1 MRNAMRKI
9 LVIGSGG
16 AGKSTFATELGA
28 RLKLEV
34 IHLDSCYWQAGWQE
48 TPKAEWQAKVA
59 ELIARDAWVMDGNYS
74 GTLELRLKACDTVIF
89 LDLPRTL
96 CLWRVMK
103 RAMLYWGQPRPDMAA
118 GCPERLTFEFVQWIW
133 QYPRRTRP
141 KVLARLQACADAKQ
155 IIHLRSRA
163 DVEKYLA
170 NVSNDGQ
177 STRESCAD
185 NALNLQA

>member
-1 MRNAMRKI
+1 MRKI

-16 AGKSTFATELGA
+16 AGKSTFAARLGA

-48 TPKAEWQAKVA
+48 TPKAEWRARVE
-59 ELIARDAWVMDGNYS
+59 ELIAHDTWIMDGNYS

-96 CLWRVMK
+96 CLWRVVK
-103 RAMLYWGQPRPDMAA
+103 RAIMYWGKPRPDMAA

-141 KVLARLQACADAKQ
+141 QVLARLQACADAKQ
-155 IIHLRSRA
+155 IVHLRSQAEVEKFLANATDDNQSAHTDRA
-163 DVEKYLA
+163 DKSLA
-170 NVSNDGQ
+170 S
-177 STRESCAD
+177 
-185 NALNLQA
+185 QA

>member
-1 MRNAMRKI
+1 MRKI

-16 AGKSTFATELGA
+16 SGKSTFAARLGA

-59 ELIARDAWVMDGNYS
+59 EMIAREAWLMDGNYS
-74 GTLELRLKACDTVIF
+74 GTLELRLRACDTVIF

-96 CLWRVMK
+96 CLWRVVK
-103 RAMLYWGQPRPDMAA
+103 RALMYWGKVRPDMAA
-118 GCPERLTFEFVQWIW
+118 GCPEQLNFEFVQWIW

-155 IIHLRSRA
+155 IIHLRSQA
-163 DVEKYLA
+163 EVEKFLA
-170 NVSNDGQ
+170 GVTDEQQ
-177 STRESCAD
+177 SAHAERVDQSHAS
-185 NALNLQA
+185 QA